1 MYLHDLVARP
11 LHRGRRGAAIQI
23 TAEGE
28 LVPEV
33 QQGERGVSEGRGEK
47 FFLPEFLIGAPNP

>member
-33 QQGERGVSEGRGEK
+33 QQGERGVSEGRGHDA
-47 FFLPEFLIGAPNP
+47 GSVGRRWRACQD